1 MDFSLILFIALVV
14 TGIIVLLDHFIL
26 APRRRLTTVSSENIG
41 GNTEQNE
48 AYSDR
53 NMPLYVEYAKAFFP
67 VILLVFTLRSFV
79 IEPFRIPSGSMYPTL
94 NIGDFILVNKFHY
107 GIRLPVINTKI
118 IGISNPERGEVM
130 VFKYPHDPK
139 INFIKRVIG
148 IPGDVISYENK
159 KLFINNKPVSFE
171 YEGTYMLPRD
181 NGSRTET
188 DQYAEMLSG
197 NSHFVINDPGVI
209 SRGTRGREIRVPEGN
224 YFVMGDNRD
233 HSNDSRFWGFVPEEN
248 IVGRAFFIWF
258 SWDSVNGGGVNFKRI
273 GNSIH

>member
-94 NIGDFILVNKFHY
+94 NIGDIILFNKFQY
-107 GIRLPVINTKI
+107 GL
-118 IGISNPERGEVM
+118 
-130 VFKYPHDPK
+130 
-139 INFIKRVIG
+139 
-148 IPGDVISYENK
+148 
-159 KLFINNKPVSFE
+159 
-171 YEGTYMLPRD
+171 
-181 NGSRTET
+181 
-188 DQYAEMLSG
+188 
-197 NSHFVINDPGVI
+197 
-209 SRGTRGREIRVPEGN
+209 
-224 YFVMGDNRD
+224 
-233 HSNDSRFWGFVPEEN
+233 
-248 IVGRAFFIWF
+248 
-258 SWDSVNGGGVNFKRI
+258 
-273 GNSIH
+273 

>member
-1 MDFSLILFIALVV
+1 VDFSLILFIALVV

>member
-209 SRGTRGREIRVPEGN
+209 SRGTRGREIRIPEGN